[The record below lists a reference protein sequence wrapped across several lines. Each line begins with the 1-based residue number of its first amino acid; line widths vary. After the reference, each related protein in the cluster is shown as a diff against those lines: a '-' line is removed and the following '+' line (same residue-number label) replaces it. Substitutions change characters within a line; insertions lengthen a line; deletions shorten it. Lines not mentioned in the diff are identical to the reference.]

1 MLDRRSG
8 KRMMWTSKKNVL
20 LVLLCYSSFFLFCD
34 QNALAPNLSQIAN
47 EFGYYESEKDQ
58 KLGADLALGFFL
70 VGAPAALLLG
80 CLADS
85 LNRVRLIAFV
95 FALSGLAC
103 LATYFSRTYDELY
116 VARII
121 TGIGIGGSQPLVY
134 SLLGD
139 LFSTTERTLAN
150 TYVGLA
156 AASGVAVGQLLAG
169 ELGSGKLGW
178 RFPFLVVSLPALV
191 GVVLILALASEP
203 QRGAGEEEFQRLS
216 RATSSSSSSALNP
229 IFGAAEFDDNKKVD
243 SEGEGE
249 GEGDSNVSYT
259 AEAVTVSKLLAMF
272 RTPSLLLVFLQ
283 GLPGCLPWGMIGVY
297 LNDYL
302 SSNRG
307 LSVRSATIVLTCFN
321 VGSRAGGV
329 VGGVW
334 GQRLFNI
341 RPTYQICLMASST
354 LLAIGP
360 LAVLINAPASGT
372 AFYFCA
378 LFGGVVASLNG
389 PNVRSVLQAVIP
401 PELRGSAF
409 ALFTICDDLGKAGG
423 PALIV
428 LLISSFGR
436 QAAFNVNLLG
446 WAFCAAL
453 LFLIS
458 FFFVKD
464 MRVVQER
471 VRSRVRQ
478 AVPEEDDLASS
489 LQRTLLV

>member
-1 MLDRRSG
+1 MLGHGQSVLKLGAPKRSA
-8 KRMMWTSKKNVL
+8 L
-20 LVLLCYSSFFLFCD
+20 LGLLCYSSFLLFCD
-34 QNALAPNLSQIAN
+34 QNVLAPNLQQIAQ
-47 EFGYYESEKDQ
+47 EFGYSESEKDQ
-58 KLGADLALGFFL
+58 KLGAELALGFFL

-80 CLADS
+80 FLADS

-139 LFSTTERTLAN
+139 LFSTKERTLAN
-150 TYVGLA
+150 TLVGLA
-156 AASGVAVGQLLAG
+156 CASGVAVGQLLAG

-178 RFPFLVVSLPALV
+178 RFPFLVVSLPALL
-191 GVVLILALASEP
+191 GVVLILTFASEP
-203 QRGAGEEEFQRLS
+203 QRGAGEEEFMRLS
-216 RATSSSSSSALNP
+216 RASSSALNP
-229 IFGAAEFDDNKKVD
+229 IFGSAECDDKKVD
-243 SEGEGE
+243 IEDE
-249 GEGDSNVSYT
+249 DAKVSYT
-259 AEAVTVSKLLAMF
+259 AEAVTVDKLSAMF

-302 SSNRG
+302 SSTRG
-307 LSVRSATIVLTCFN
+307 LSVSAATIVLTCFN
-321 VGSRAGGV
+321 VGSIAGGV

-341 RPTYQICLMASST
+341 RPTYQIWLMASST

-360 LAVLINAPASGT
+360 LAVLINAPASGM

-378 LFGGVVASLNG
+378 LFGGLVASLNG
-389 PNVRSVLQAVIP
+389 PNVRSVLQAVIA

-409 ALFTICDDLGKAGG
+409 AMFTICDDLGKAGG

-446 WAFCAAL
+446 WALCAFL

-458 FFFVKD
+458 FFFAKD

-471 VRSRVRQ
+471 VRARVRQ
-478 AVPEEDDLASS
+478 SIAEDDDLSSS

>member
-1 MLDRRSG
+1 
-8 KRMMWTSKKNVL
+8 
-20 LVLLCYSSFFLFCD
+20 
-34 QNALAPNLSQIAN
+34 
-47 EFGYYESEKDQ
+47 
-58 KLGADLALGFFL
+58 
-70 VGAPAALLLG
+70 
-80 CLADS
+80 
-85 LNRVRLIAFV
+85 
-95 FALSGLAC
+95 
-103 LATYFSRTYDELY
+103 
-116 VARII
+116 
-121 TGIGIGGSQPLVY
+121 
-134 SLLGD
+134 
-139 LFSTTERTLAN
+139 
-150 TYVGLA
+150 
-156 AASGVAVGQLLAG
+156 
-169 ELGSGKLGW
+169 
-178 RFPFLVVSLPALV
+178 
-191 GVVLILALASEP
+191 
-203 QRGAGEEEFQRLS
+203 
-216 RATSSSSSSALNP
+216 
-229 IFGAAEFDDNKKVD
+229 
-243 SEGEGE
+243 
-249 GEGDSNVSYT
+249 
-259 AEAVTVSKLLAMF
+259 LAMF

-321 VGSRAGGV
+321 VGSIAGGV

-341 RPTYQICLMASST
+341 RPAYQICLMASST